1 MAGIVHPAGS
11 AEASAQPGP
20 GDNHDGSRAG
30 KTVLGPDEIRRAL
43 TRIGHEILER
53 TDGARD
59 VVLLGIPTRGV
70 PLAHRLAARAWS
82 SCSSTMSSSP
92 AGQFARPSTRSA
104 TLAGR
109 APSSW
114 PSLSTAATASC

>member
-1 MAGIVHPAGS
+1 MAGIVRPAGS

-20 GDNHDGSRAG
+20 AGNHDGSRAG

-53 TDGARD
+53 TDGAGD

-70 PLAHRLAARAWS
+70 PLARRLAARLAETEGIAIPVGS
-82 SCSSTMSSSP
+82 LDI
-92 AGQFARPSTRSA
+92 
-104 TLAGR
+104 TLYRDDVRLG
-109 APSSW
+109 P
-114 PSLSTAATASC
+114 